1 MEEKISK
8 LDKSEL
14 FLLNEL
20 CNEYKDSFAE
30 WLDYTDYEDTY
41 VLHVCLVE
49 IAKKFGLYQKISTDY
64 MGRPAFYPE
73 DLVELMAKEDGSTFS
88 YYSAAKT
95 NLGITAEDFLYD
107 LFKREGAKIDRET
120 VFLASF
126 FINEINDFIG
136 IEDDLVRLINNSYIG
151 EDFSDEELEKISLLQ
166 QELNSLSKREYKALR
181 NQNLRNILNF
191 LEFPI
196 EILQNEKTSTVD
208 TLVSEVIQG
217 FLFSA
222 NEYGTGSYYSM
233 LIMDNKK
240 LSRLKRV
247 CPSIYALI
255 MQAGIIGP
263 REVRN
268 GKYASHSIVSG
279 KGYTF
284 LGITWDTSVEAYDA
298 PTLWD
303 ILHPLTL
310 PAFQALLSI

>member
-1 MEEKISK
+1 MEKKIPK

-30 WLDYTDYEDTY
+30 WLDYTEYENTY

-49 IAKKFGLYQKISTDY
+49 IAKKFGLYQKISTDF
-64 MGRPAFYPE
+64 MGKPAFYPE
-73 DLVELMAKEDGSTFS
+73 DLVELMAEEDGSTFS

-95 NLGITAEDFLYD
+95 NLGVLADDFLYD
-107 LFKREGAKIDRET
+107 LFKSEEAKIDRET

-126 FINEINDFIG
+126 LINEINDFIG
-136 IEDDLVRLINNSYIG
+136 IEDDLVRLINNSYIR

-166 QELNSLSKREYKALR
+166 EELNSLSKREYKALR
-181 NQNLRNILNF
+181 KQNLRNILNF
-191 LEFPI
+191 MEFPI
-196 EILQNEKTSTVD
+196 KILQNERTSTVD

-263 REVRN
+263 GAERS
-268 GKYASHSIVSG
+268 GKHASHSIISG

-284 LGITWDTSVEAYDA
+284 LGITWEESGESYDA

-310 PAFQALLSI
+310 PALQALLSI

>member
-1 MEEKISK
+1 MEIKLPK

-20 CNEYKDSFAE
+20 CNEYKDYFAE

-41 VLHVCLVE
+41 VLHVCLIE
-49 IAKKFGLYQKISTDY
+49 IAKKFGLYQKISKDY

-73 DLVELMAKEDGSTFS
+73 DLVELMAEEDGSTFS

-95 NLGITAEDFLYD
+95 NLGVLAEDYLYD

-126 FINEINDFIG
+126 LINEINDFIG
-136 IEDDLVRLINNSYIG
+136 LEDDLVRLINNSYIG

-166 QELNSLSKREYKALR
+166 KELNSLSKREYKALR
-181 NQNLRNILNF
+181 NQNLRTILNF
-191 LEFPI
+191 MEFPT

-217 FLFSA
+217 VLLSA
-222 NEYGTGSYYSM
+222 NEYSTGSYYSM

-255 MQAGIIGP
+255 MQTGIIGP
-263 REVRN
+263 GAERN
-268 GKYASHSIVSG
+268 GKYASHGIISG

-284 LGITWDTSVEAYDA
+284 LGITYEVTGESDA
-298 PTLWD
+298 QCLWD

>member
-41 VLHVCLVE
+41 VLHVCLIE
-49 IAKKFGLYQKISTDY
+49 IAKKFGLYKKISKDY
-64 MGRPAFYPE
+64 LGRPAFYPE
-73 DLVELMAKEDGSTFS
+73 DLVELMAEEDGSTFS

-95 NLGITAEDFLYD
+95 NLGVLVEDFLYD

-126 FINEINDFIG
+126 LINEFNDFMG
-136 IEDDLVRLINNSYIG
+136 MEDDLVHLINNSYIG

-166 QELNSLSKREYKALR
+166 QELNSLNKRGYKALR
-181 NQNLRNILNF
+181 KQNLINILNF
-191 LEFPI
+191 MEFPI

-208 TLVSEVIQG
+208 MLVSEVIHG
-217 FLFSA
+217 FMFSA
-222 NEYGTGSYYSM
+222 NEYGTESYYSM

-263 REVRN
+263 GAERN
-268 GKYASHSIVSG
+268 GKYASHSIISG
-279 KGYTF
+279 KDYTF
-284 LGITWDTSVEAYDA
+284 LGITCDVSDVSDA
-298 PTLWD
+298 QCLWD